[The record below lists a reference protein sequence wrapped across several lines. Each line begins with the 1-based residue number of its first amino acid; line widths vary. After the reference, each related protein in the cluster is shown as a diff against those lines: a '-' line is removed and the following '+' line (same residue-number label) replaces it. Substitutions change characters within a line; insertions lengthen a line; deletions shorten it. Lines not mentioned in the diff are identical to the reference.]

1 MAQES
6 ESLCLSIREI
16 RAILEVAEQRGVSRA
31 AQALNISQS
40 SLSRTIHRAE
50 STLEVGLFQRGWS
63 GAEPTPEGEIVRQHC
78 ARVMAELGLER
89 EKLLEAGL
97 TRLPLPFDVS
107 WADLDCVASV
117 VQTGKATAA
126 ASLLHTSQSH
136 VSRTLGALSVR
147 LGSALFQRTGDG
159 LRAEPLAERLSVL
172 RDRLRAQIRPL
183 KEQLGHLAGEV
194 TGRLAV
200 GMTPFCEQESVAEA
214 FGDLLVAYP
223 QLRLSAVTGSY
234 VMLTDAL
241 RRGEIDLVVGLLRE
255 LGEDDELA
263 EMPLAEEAITVLA
276 RSDHLCAARSVSM
289 EDLARQT
296 WIVAPAGTPIRAY
309 FERLFLSMG
318 KTPPV
323 QTCEIVTF
331 HLAESM
337 VRESQSLA
345 LLLYS
350 PRKVRELPPGLVR
363 VPVTLPDNRRHIGV
377 TYRRD
382 VGLSFTQRQFIDGL
396 SRRLAAGSDA
406 EGNAP

>member
-1 MAQES
+1 MS
-6 ESLCLSIREI
+6 HDTVSPGLSLREI
-16 RAILEVAEQRGVSRA
+16 RAILAVAEQRGFSSA
-31 AQALNISQS
+31 ARRLNISQS

-50 STLEVGLFQRGWS
+50 SVLAIRLFQRGWG

-78 ARVMAELGLER
+78 TQVMAELLHER
-89 EKLLEAGL
+89 DALMAAGL
-97 TRLPLPFDVS
+97 TRLPLPL
-107 WADLDCVASV
+107 DLRWRDLACVAAV
-117 VQTGKATAA
+117 VHTGKTTTAA
-126 ASLLHTSQSH
+126 KWLRTSQSS
-136 VSRTLGALSVR
+136 VSRTLGAISVR
-147 LGSALFQRTGDG
+147 LGSPLFQRSGEG
-159 LRAEPLAERLSVL
+159 LRAELLAERLVAL
-172 RDRLRAQIRPL
+172 RDRMCARMQPL
-183 KEQLGHLAGEV
+183 QERLGHLAGEV

-200 GMTPFCEQESVAEA
+200 GMTPFCEQERVAQA

-263 EMPLAEEAITVLA
+263 ELPLAEEAITVLA
-276 RSDHLCAARSVSM
+276 RSDHPCAVRSVSM
-289 EDLARQT
+289 EELARQT

-309 FERLFLSMG
+309 FERLFLGMG

-382 VGLSFTQRQFIDGL
+382 AGLSFTQRQFIDGL
-396 SRRLAAGSDA
+396 AKRFADGDA